1 MNKMTKRRLSHKSG
15 RNAEK
20 IAYLERYYGAK
31 NLERRLSEGIDDLY
45 LTSMQAKS
53 PKYDGM
59 PHSHDTERDLSDLM
73 AKLDKE
79 FSRLFKQQKKAV
91 AIRQEI
97 EACINVL
104 EKEKERMV
112 LWLRYI
118 KFYSWEKVAVEL
130 NYDFK
135 YILKLH
141 GTALE
146 HLKIKS

>member
-1 MNKMTKRRLSHKSG
+1 MSKTIKRRQSHKG
-15 RNAEK
+15 GKNAEK
-20 IAYLERYYGAK
+20 IAYLEQYYEAK

-59 PHSHDTERDLSDLM
+59 PHGHDTERDLSDLM
-73 AKLDKE
+73 AKLDRE
-79 FSRLFKQQKKAV
+79 FSRLFKQQKKAIE
-91 AIRQEI
+91 IRQDI
-97 EACINVL
+97 EKSINAL
-104 EKEKERMV
+104 EKEMERMV

-130 NYDFK
+130 NYDFR

-146 HLKIKS
+146 HLRIKR